1 MRESIPSPIK
11 KFSMK
16 PTNLPNQTSYENDQS
31 KAQILGLAVTM
42 VFFAR

>member
-16 PTNLPNQTSYENDQS
+16 PTNPLNQTSYKNDQS
-31 KAQILGLAVTM
+31 KGQILSLAVTM